1 MINVAYAISE
11 EKYTFSEECR
21 TSYGIV
27 AYSNVDQDGTKTIIA
42 SVRDITSD
50 RDALARLVSDC
61 NRLKLS
67 TVHLNDVVEDFL
79 SE

>member
-11 EKYTFSEECR
+11 EKYTFGEECR

-50 RDALARLVSDC
+50 RDALARLVS

>member
-1 MINVAYAISE
+1 MINVTYAISE
-11 EKYTFSEECR
+11 EKYTFGEECR

-61 NRLKLS
+61 NRLELS

>member
-1 MINVAYAISE
+1 MINVTYAVAE
-11 EKYTFSEECR
+11 EKYTLGKECR

-27 AYSNVDQDGTKTIIA
+27 AYSSADQDGTKTIIA

-61 NRLKLS
+61 NRLELS